1 MREDITIVIPD
12 ATLIVIIIK
21 TYVTLTM
28 DNVVEHQCHPDIYIA
43 IHFKV
48 FLRNKWR
55 LNPFD
60 KIKVTADR

>member
-48 FLRNKWR
+48 FLRNK
-55 LNPFD
+55 
-60 KIKVTADR
+60 